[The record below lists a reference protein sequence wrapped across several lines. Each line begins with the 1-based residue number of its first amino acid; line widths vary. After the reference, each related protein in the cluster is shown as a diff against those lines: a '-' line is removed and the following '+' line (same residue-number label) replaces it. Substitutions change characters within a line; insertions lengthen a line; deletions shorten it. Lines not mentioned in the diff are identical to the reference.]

1 MVVYCLGLL
10 KTFLN
15 SLKRACPVILFFLLS
30 FGFVYFVFGMQ
41 YVMIASIVTIF
52 FQMRYKKNDNT
63 FFRYVKLLIVGS
75 LLIFLAY
82 ISSWNLG
89 LSLLLNICVPFF
101 LVFTQ
106 SSQFN
111 PKGYFS
117 YAMFFVFLSLM
128 PPESTYEFFM
138 ELVVFW
144 FCVPLL
150 AVSIWI
156 YVRFFLKTADLSVTL
171 EGTLYELSEL
181 IEMLVYPE
189 KKKELEKRFQQL
201 IYDFHHISYHQKFFA
216 VQTKENQIYDMVGTL
231 IQRFSYLI
239 TDFEWQDQL
248 DLEHILILRRI
259 SSFLRET
266 SFQLESGPQDS
277 LIREAQR
284 LLDNMTI
291 HDGRLRI
298 FSRSVLHMIILLLK
312 TCKEEQGVAEPIKKV
327 NKRNFIKDIRS
338 RLSVESFEMGFAIR
352 LSVVMVASSL
362 VSYIIPVT
370 HSYWIP
376 FNAFLLLQP
385 SCEESSYRM
394 KTRSIGTFIG
404 CGIEF
409 IIYPMLPGIEGQLL
423 FSLVMVSLMYCSMP
437 GTWYQPI
444 FSTCY
449 ALTLAAMTINETTAI
464 TLRILYLGIAV
475 AIVAVVN
482 SLFFPIG
489 KESRFRYN
497 IKALFRLHNNY
508 WDIIRN
514 GLYANTDLSV
524 SCGIL
529 TYFHMLYQED
539 IDYLDKNPSFP
550 MRNDLYKVLLIL
562 WHMFAELE
570 QIHYLVRTESIC
582 YDEYEEVHR
591 IIHAIQKKLYPI
603 IDQKDFAELKEQISF
618 KEPEVE
624 YVFKEYLSHA
634 EELLDYKW
642 CIPF

>member
-1 MVVYCLGLL
+1 MAVYCMKFVNIL
-10 KTFLN
+10 FN
-15 SLKRACPVILFFLLS
+15 SLKKAFPVILFFLFS
-30 FGFVYFVFGMQ
+30 FGLVYFIFGMQ

-52 FQMRYKKNDNT
+52 FQMRYKKNNNT
-63 FFRYVKLLIVGS
+63 LLGYVKLLIVGT
-75 LLIFLAY
+75 LLILLAY
-82 ISSWNLG
+82 LSSLNLK
-89 LSLLLNICVPFF
+89 LTLLLNLCVPFF
-101 LVFTQ
+101 LAFTQ

-128 PPESTYEFFM
+128 PPANTYEFFV
-138 ELVVFW
+138 EIAVFW

-150 AVSIWI
+150 AFSIWF
-156 YVRFFLKTADLSVTL
+156 YVRFFLKTESLSVTL

-181 IEMLVYPE
+181 IHMLIYPE
-189 KKKELEKRFQQL
+189 KKKELEKRFKKL

-231 IQRFSYLI
+231 IQRFAYLI
-239 TDFEWQDQL
+239 MDFEWQDKL
-248 DLEHILILRRI
+248 DLEHILILKRI
-259 SSFLRET
+259 SLFLKET
-266 SFQLESGPQDS
+266 SFQLESNSQES
-277 LIREAQR
+277 LIKEAQR

-291 HDGRLRI
+291 HEGRLRI

-312 TCKEEQGVAEPIKKV
+312 TCREEQGVTESIKKV
-327 NKRNFIKDIRS
+327 NKVNFLKDIKS
-338 RLSVESFEMGFAIR
+338 RFSVESFEMSFAVR
-352 LSVVMVASSL
+352 LSIVMVISSL

-385 SCEESSYRM
+385 SFEESSYRM

-404 CGIEF
+404 CGIVF
-409 IIYPMLPGIEGQLL
+409 VIFPLLPGVKGQLL
-423 FSLVMVSLMYCSMP
+423 FSLVMISLMYCAIP
-437 GTWYQPI
+437 GTWYHPV

-449 ALTLAAMTINETTAI
+449 ALTLAAMTLNETTAI
-464 TLRILYLGIAV
+464 TLRILYLGIALV
-475 AIVAVVN
+475 IVSVVN
-482 SLFFPIG
+482 TFFFPIR

-514 GLYANTDLSV
+514 GLYTNTDLSV

-539 IDYLDKNPSFP
+539 MDYLNKNPSFP
-550 MRNDLYKVLLIL
+550 DRDDLSKVLLIL
-562 WHMFAELE
+562 WHMFSELE
-570 QIHYLVRTESIC
+570 QIHYLVRTESIA
-582 YDEYEEVHR
+582 YDEYEDVHR
-591 IIHAIQKKLYPI
+591 LINAIQKKLYPI
-603 IDQKDFAELKEQISF
+603 IDYKDFTELKEQISF

-624 YVFKEYLSHA
+624 YVFKEYLSNA
-634 EELLDYKW
+634 ESLLNYKW

>member
-1 MVVYCLGLL
+1 MAVYCSGLL
-10 KTFLN
+10 KTFFN
-15 SLKRACPVILFFLLS
+15 SLKRAFPVILFFLFS
-30 FGFVYFVFGMQ
+30 FAAVYFIFGMK

-63 FFRYVKLLIVGS
+63 FFKYIKLLLVGS

-82 ISSWNLG
+82 ISSWNLY
-89 LSLLLNICVPFF
+89 LCLLLNIGVPFF

-128 PPESTYEFFM
+128 PPENSYEFFM
-138 ELVVFW
+138 EIVVFW

-156 YVRFFLKTADLSVTL
+156 YVRFFLKTTGLSVTL

-181 IEMLVYPE
+181 IQMLIYPE

-248 DLEHILILRRI
+248 DLEHILILKRI

-266 SFQLESGPQDS
+266 SFQLESTSQDEQ
-277 LIREAQR
+277 IKEAQW
-284 LLDNMTI
+284 LLDNMKI
-291 HDGRLRI
+291 HEGRLRI
-298 FSRSVLHMIILLLK
+298 FSRSVLHMIILLLR
-312 TCKEEQGVAEPIKKV
+312 TCKEEQGAAEPIRKL
-327 NKRNFIKDIRS
+327 NKEDLFKQIKS
-338 RLSVESFEMGFAIR
+338 RFSRESFEMGFAVR
-352 LSVVMVASSL
+352 LSIVMVISCF

-376 FNAFLLLQP
+376 FNAFMLLQP

-409 IIYPMLPGIEGQLL
+409 IIYPLLPGIEGQLL
-423 FSLVMVSLMYCSMP
+423 FSLVMVSFMYCSTP

-475 AIVAVVN
+475 AIVSVVN
-482 SLFFPIG
+482 SMFFPIR
-489 KESRFRYN
+489 KEARFRYN
-497 IKALFRLHNNY
+497 IKALFRLHNSY
-508 WDIIRN
+508 WDIIRM
-514 GLYANTDLSV
+514 GLYKNTDLSV

-539 IDYLDKNPSFP
+539 MDYLNKNPSFP
-550 MRNDLYKVLLIL
+550 MGDDLSKVLLIL

-570 QIHYLVRTESIC
+570 QIHYLVRTESIH
-582 YDEYEEVHR
+582 YDEYEEVNKL
-591 IIHAIQKKLYPI
+591 IDAIQKKLYPI
-603 IDQKDFAELKEQISF
+603 IDYKDFSDLKGKIKF
-618 KEPEVE
+618 KKPEVE
-624 YVFKEYLSHA
+624 DVLKAYLKHA
-634 EELLDYKW
+634 ESLLNYKE

>member
-1 MVVYCLGLL
+1 MAVYYSGLL
-10 KTFLN
+10 KTFFN
-15 SLKRACPVILFFLLS
+15 SLKRAFPVILFFLFS
-30 FGFVYFVFGMQ
+30 FAAVYFIFGMK

-63 FFRYVKLLIVGS
+63 FFKYIKLLLVGS

-82 ISSWNLG
+82 ISSWNLY
-89 LSLLLNICVPFF
+89 LCLLLNICVPFF

-128 PPESTYEFFM
+128 PPENSYEFFM
-138 ELVVFW
+138 EIVVFW

-156 YVRFFLKTADLSVTL
+156 YVRFFLKTTGLSVTL

-181 IEMLVYPE
+181 IQMLIYPE

-248 DLEHILILRRI
+248 DLEHILILKRI

-266 SFQLESGPQDS
+266 SFQLESTSQDEQ
-277 LIREAQR
+277 IKEAQW
-284 LLDNMTI
+284 LLDNMKI
-291 HDGRLRI
+291 HEGRLRI
-298 FSRSVLHMIILLLK
+298 FSRSVLHMIILLLR
-312 TCKEEQGVAEPIKKV
+312 TCKEEQGAAEPIRKL
-327 NKRNFIKDIRS
+327 NKEDLFKQIKS
-338 RLSVESFEMGFAIR
+338 RFSRESFEMGFAVR
-352 LSVVMVASSL
+352 LSIVMVISCF

-376 FNAFLLLQP
+376 FNAFMLLQP

-409 IIYPMLPGIEGQLL
+409 IIYPLLPGIEGQLL
-423 FSLVMVSLMYCSMP
+423 FSLVMVSFMYCSTP

-475 AIVAVVN
+475 AIVSVVN
-482 SLFFPIG
+482 SMFFPIR
-489 KESRFRYN
+489 KEARFRYN
-497 IKALFRLHNNY
+497 IKALFRLHNSY
-508 WDIIRN
+508 WDIIRM
-514 GLYANTDLSV
+514 GLYKNTDLSV

-539 IDYLDKNPSFP
+539 MDYLNKNPSFP
-550 MRNDLYKVLLIL
+550 MGDDLSKVLLIL

-570 QIHYLVRTESIC
+570 QIHYLVRTESIH
-582 YDEYEEVHR
+582 YDEYEEVNKL
-591 IIHAIQKKLYPI
+591 IDAIQKKLYPI
-603 IDQKDFAELKEQISF
+603 IDYKDFSDLKGKIKF
-618 KEPEVE
+618 KKPEVE
-624 YVFKEYLSHA
+624 DVLKAYLKHA
-634 EELLDYKW
+634 ESLLNYKE